1 MDSNKKVGQ
10 LRPIRPSIII
20 GIGGTGQRILQNVR
34 KKIVEAYDSLDRLPI
49 VGFLVVDTDP
59 EKPIMPDLDDIM
71 LQAITLNPSE
81 FIHCTVTGTQR
92 LKEEINSYPELVEWI
107 DKKVLELGDVTVGA
121 KGIRAVGRLAYFLN
135 YNRLKSAFNGLRAK
149 VTDKS
154 NMDYML
160 KTHGIQVESG
170 LNVYLVASLCGGTG
184 SGMFLD
190 LAFSI
195 KSWLEGTQHSRIGY
209 FILPG
214 VFGTDMT
221 FGAGYAA
228 LRELNHYN
236 LEHDFEA
243 NWEKDRVGKK
253 LQPPPFDFC
262 YLINNRNSRVTFAR
276 SADLFE
282 MVAHNIYLE
291 FAHEF
296 GQYKASLKD
305 NVSAVSGGK
314 DKLGCPL
321 NYMSLGLASIYFPKE
336 RVINACSY
344 RMARKVVEQ
353 WFSAGGTSERMDE
366 YLNHY
371 MDVNRLLVDVE
382 AAKKNQIKDELTLG
396 EGNKTYYGRVD
407 EEMSAE
413 YKGLQKQDIKKWD
426 DYISK
431 REEQFVQKFYDG
443 DKDPNR
449 WGEFTRGIY
458 KNKEKKLK
466 NTQDKLIADLTLM
479 VSSKDEGIVFAKQFL
494 EALDTQFNL
503 YKDYF
508 VKKYDE
514 LSKVEAQFSKRRTQE
529 VSKLKDFDKQFIF
542 NKKEVIL
549 KHVDDKITNASGG
562 ASAMY
567 FKRLIDKKVL
577 ELSIDFSARMLEFL
591 KNLVLEIGKFKTKI
605 ETILRRLKES
615 EKNLVEDTSGLIMNG
630 ELLYDPSDIDLYYS
644 RFVDEADKAQDRDS
658 FSLVSSD
665 TLKAL
670 GKVALFDLRKDD
682 FREKDILAALI
693 TSSKPFFEGVKEIS
707 VAKKFFDK
715 YPNEQAAL
723 MALRN
728 IFSASEAFLNFKQ
741 IPDFVRL
748 PNSKVSLIGVFG
760 GREGILPEF
769 RDMVPLLE
777 KCCSEPGQLRGI
789 QPIRGKNEILFTTEE
804 GAFPL
809 RMINEIDQ
817 YEAKYD
823 QLTEGFQNPLHLR
836 KGEQDYLLEI
846 NMPSSEEQRKA
857 KMSVLVGIALGLI
870 APDRDDPQIMVYSYI
885 DRRTG
890 LKEFK
895 PMGKQGAEERIIESM
910 LARFNRELRE
920 TIYQDVIK
928 KVSSCGRDMKLKE
941 DIWKKIVQ
949 YREDLFKRRD
959 KEFLDKQGYAEIFQ
973 SVIVDNN
980 LYDPSFSEVS

>member
-1 MDSNKKVGQ
+1 MQSGKKIGQ

-20 GIGGTGQRILQNVR
+20 GIGGTGQRILLNVR
-34 KKIVEAYDSLDRLPI
+34 KKIVEAYDTLDRLPI

-59 EKPIMPDLDDIM
+59 EKPIMPDVDEIM
-71 LQAITLNPSE
+71 LQQITLNPAE
-81 FIHCTVTGTQR
+81 FLHCTVTGTQR
-92 LKEEINSYPELVEWI
+92 LKEEISSYPELSEWI
-107 DKKVLELGDVTVGA
+107 DRKVLELGDVTVGA

-135 YNRLKSAFNGLRAK
+135 YSRIKSAFNSLRAK

-170 LNVYLVASLCGGTG
+170 LNTYVVSSLCGGTG
-184 SGMFLD
+184 SGIFLD
-190 LAFSI
+190 LAFSL
-195 KSWLEGTQHSRIGY
+195 KNWLEGTQHSRIGY

-214 VFGTDMT
+214 VFSTDMT
-221 FGAGYAA
+221 FASGYAA
-228 LRELNHYN
+228 MRELNHYN
-236 LEHDFEA
+236 LGHDFEA
-243 NWEKDRVGKK
+243 NWEKDRIGKK

-276 SADLFE
+276 STDLFE

-305 NVSAVSGGK
+305 NVSAVSGGM

-321 NYMSLGLASIYFPKE
+321 NYMSIGLATIYFPKE

-344 RMARKVVEQ
+344 RLAKKVVEQ
-353 WFSAGGTSERMDE
+353 WFSAGSTSERIDE
-366 YLNHY
+366 YLQHY
-371 MDVNRLLVDVE
+371 MDVNRLYVDVE
-382 AAKKNQIKDELTLG
+382 AAKKNQMKDELTLG

-407 EEMSAE
+407 EEMSAQ

-426 DYISK
+426 DYITK
-431 REEQFVQKFYDG
+431 REEQFMQKFYDG

-466 NTQDKLIADLTLM
+466 NAMDKLLADLAQM
-479 VSSKDEGIVFAKQFL
+479 VANRQEGIVFAKQFI
-494 EALDTQFNL
+494 EALDTEYNR

-514 LSKVEAQFSKRRTQE
+514 LSKVESQFSKRRTQE
-529 VSKLKDFDKQFIF
+529 IAKLRDFDKQFIF
-542 NKKEVIL
+542 NKKEVVL
-549 KHVDDKITNASGG
+549 KHVDDKITNASSG
-562 ASAMY
+562 ASSSY
-567 FKRLIDKKVL
+567 FKRIIDKKVL
-577 ELSIDFSARMLEFL
+577 ELSIDFCARMLELL
-591 KNLVLEIGKFKTKI
+591 KNLVIEIGKFKTKM
-605 ETILRRLKES
+605 ENILRRLKDS
-615 EKNLVEDTSGLIMNG
+615 EKNLVEDTSGLVMNG
-630 ELLYDPSDIDLYYS
+630 ELLYEPSDIDLYFS
-644 RFVDEADKAQDRDS
+644 RFIDEADKSQDRDS
-658 FSLVSSD
+658 ISLVSSD
-665 TLKAL
+665 TLKSL
-670 GKVALFDLRKDD
+670 GNVAVFDLRLDD
-682 FREKDILAALI
+682 FRDKDILAALI

-723 MALRN
+723 LALRN

-748 PNSKVSLIGVFG
+748 PNSKVSLIGLFG
-760 GREGILPEF
+760 GREGVLPEF

-789 QPIRGKNEILFTTEE
+789 QPIRNKNEILFTTEE

-809 RMINEIDQ
+809 RMLNEIDQ

-846 NMPSSEEQRKA
+846 TMPSMEEQRKTKIA
-857 KMSVLVGIALGLI
+857 VLISIAMGLI
-870 APDRDDPQIMVYSYI
+870 APDRDDPQLMVYSYI
-885 DRRTG
+885 DKRTG
-890 LKEFK
+890 LKELK
-895 PMGKQGAEERIIESM
+895 PIGKKDQEERIIESM
-910 LARFNRELRE
+910 LARFNKELRE
-920 TIYQDVIK
+920 AVYQDVIK
-928 KVSSCGRDMKLKE
+928 KVSSCGKDLKLKE
-941 DIWKKIVQ
+941 EIWKKIVDF
-949 YREDLFKRRD
+949 REDLYKRKD
-959 KEFLDKQGYAEIFQ
+959 KELIDRLGYSEIFQ
-973 SVIVDNN
+973 SVIVDYN
-980 LYDPSFSEVS
+980 LYDPSFSGV